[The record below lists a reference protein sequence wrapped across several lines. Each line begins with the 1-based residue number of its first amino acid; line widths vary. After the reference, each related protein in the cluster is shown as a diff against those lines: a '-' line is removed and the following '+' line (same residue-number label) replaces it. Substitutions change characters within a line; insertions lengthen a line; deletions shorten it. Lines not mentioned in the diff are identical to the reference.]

1 LIRNERGVALFTVLL
16 VALVVGVFSVAAALI
31 GTNSGLITRYQE
43 RQNLLEAVAD
53 AGIEEARSKVNGD
66 RTLYPTDGYNTLE
79 NGVAVNDAQGT
90 PIPNVTRSLY
100 VGPTGITTGQYGVF
114 GSVVSVAEDAFGNRV
129 VRRGEMQ
136 QESFAKYAYF
146 TDFEPSTIRFGSG
159 DQIFGPVHSNSP
171 IRIYSTGAT
180 FWGPVTTHENV
191 VDGQYG
197 NFMQGYLEYV
207 PDIPMPQTADLV
219 ALRTQAQA
227 GNTHFVGNSVGAAG
241 AATTRIEFVA
251 LDLNADGEVN
261 GANEGFIRVY
271 QCINMASATCAGWV
285 VADRV
290 APMTNSQNCGDV
302 AGGVFRAAGNH
313 AGPPPAPHNHTATNS
328 LTSVGRRC
336 YLGGSDSLWGTFD
349 PVDVNGRWLAW
360 PGAVSPLV
368 AGRLDGAFL
377 FPITRALNPN
387 FKGVIFVDGKVAVS
401 GVLRGKV
408 TVAATDEITIVD
420 DMTYA
425 TGPGAG
431 TCHDIMGLFSGT
443 DVRISDNAINAP
455 FLPTGTTWL
464 TYDDTPHEF
473 VHGVVLA
480 LGVFEVDNYNI
491 DPPGYDQNPPFGAE
505 PCEGTRRGRGCLYL
519 TGGIIQLQ
527 RGGVGTGSVPGA
539 GAGNV
544 KRYAYDQCAATDP
557 PPYFPTTGV
566 FARGRYY
573 ELNPVGFDVAALYA
587 SLTPP

>member
-1 LIRNERGVALFTVLL
+1 MRTLRLIQNDRGVALITVLL

-31 GTNSGLITRYQE
+31 GTNSGLISRYQE
-43 RQNLLEAVAD
+43 RQNTLEAIAD
-53 AGIEEARSKVNGD
+53 AGIEAARSRINGD
-66 RTLYPTDGYNTLE
+66 RTLYPASGYATLE
-79 NGVAVNDAQGT
+79 NAVSVNDASGA
-90 PIPNVTRSLY
+90 PITGVTRSLY

-114 GSVVSVAEDAFGNRV
+114 GSVVSVAEDVYGNRV

-180 FWGPVTTHENV
+180 FWSEVTTAQNV
-191 VDGQYG
+191 VDPQYG
-197 NFMQGYLEYV
+197 VFAQGYQEFV
-207 PDIPMPQTADLV
+207 DSIPMPQTADLV
-219 ALRTQAQA
+219 ALRVQAQA
-227 GNTHFVGNSVGAAG
+227 GNTYFVGNTTGPVG

-251 LDLNADGEVN
+251 IDLDGDNQVN
-261 GANEGFIRVY
+261 GSNEGFIRVY
-271 QCINMASATCAGWV
+271 QCTNMNSATCAGWV
-285 VADRV
+285 VADRINT
-290 APMTNSQNCGDV
+290 MTNSTNCGDV
-302 AGGVFRAAGNH
+302 AGGVFLPAVLHAAV
-313 AGPPPAPHNHTATNS
+313 APHNHTATVS
-328 LTSVGRRC
+328 LTSGGRRC

-349 PVDVNGRWLAW
+349 PVDASGQWRAW

-368 AGRLDGAFL
+368 ALRLDAGFL
-377 FPITRALNPN
+377 FPITRSLNPN
-387 FKGVIFVDGKVAVS
+387 FKGVIFVEGKVAIS
-401 GVLRGKV
+401 GVLRGRV
-408 TVAATDEITIVD
+408 TVAATDEIIIAD

-425 TGPGAG
+425 TDPVAG
-431 TCHDIMGLFSGT
+431 TCNDMMGLFSGA
-443 DVRISDNAINAP
+443 DVIISDNTINAP
-455 FLPTGTTWL
+455 VSVGGTYR

-480 LGVFEVDNYNI
+480 LNVFQVDNFDV
-491 DPPGYDQNPPFGAE
+491 DPPGFDQNPE

-519 TGGIIQLQ
+519 SGGIIQQQ
-527 RGGVGTGSVPGA
+527 RGGIGTGSVAGA

-573 ELNPVGFDVAALYA
+573 EINPVGFDVAALFA
-587 SLTPP
+587 SLTPAN